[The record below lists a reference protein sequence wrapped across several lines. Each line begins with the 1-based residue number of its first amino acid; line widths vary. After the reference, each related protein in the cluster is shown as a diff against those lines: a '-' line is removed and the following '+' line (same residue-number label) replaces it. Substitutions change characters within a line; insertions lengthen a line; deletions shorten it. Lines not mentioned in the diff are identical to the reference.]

1 MKKGEIWIAGLNPV
15 IGQEQHGK
23 RPVVIISGNAM
34 NDHLGLVIVCPLT
47 TKIKNFVGDII
58 LSPNKNNGLENE
70 SEVLT
75 FQLRTI
81 SKSRLINK
89 LGFISTPQLDLIVE
103 NLNKILKY

>member
-1 MKKGEIWIAGLNPV
+1 
-15 IGQEQHGK
+15 
-23 RPVVIISGNAM
+23 M

>member
-1 MKKGEIWIAGLNPV
+1 MKRGEIWIAGLNPV
-15 IGQEQHGK
+15 IGQEQQGN

-47 TKIKNFVGDII
+47 SKIKNFVGDII
-58 LSPNKNNGLENE
+58 LHPDKNNGLENV
-70 SEVLT
+70 SEVLI

-81 SKSRLINK
+81 SKSRLINR
-89 LGFISTPQLDLIVE
+89 LGFISTPQLDSIIE